1 MSRYDTPT
9 MCNALE
15 NILGTRTAFGFT
27 KQGVVSVEKRKKVI
41 AGFAKTAKIRA
52 ASPPLISQRQVDDNR
67 AMYYDYIVE
76 NQKHPLVVIE
86 DTDYPN
92 SVGAFWGEL
101 NVAIHKGLGI
111 KGTLTNGLVR
121 DLDSLD
127 EGYQV
132 VAGGIGPSHA
142 FVHVTELNVDVS
154 VFGLE
159 ISPGDF
165 VHADQHGAMTIPN
178 QHLQAIPEALKFV
191 TEKER
196 PILEA
201 ARKANFSIERLKQA
215 MEKSKKVI

>member
-1 MSRYDTPT
+1 MRIDDIIRFVSRYDTPT

-15 NILGTRTAFGFT
+15 NILGTRTAVGFT

-142 FVHVTELNVDVS
+142 FVHVTELITT
-154 VFGLE
+154 F
-159 ISPGDF
+159 
-165 VHADQHGAMTIPN
+165 
-178 QHLQAIPEALKFV
+178 
-191 TEKER
+191 
-196 PILEA
+196 ILI
-201 ARKANFSIERLKQA
+201 F
-215 MEKSKKVI
+215 

>member
-15 NILGTRTAFGFT
+15 NILGTRTAVGFT

-201 ARKANFSIERLKQA
+201 ARKANFSIERLKHA

>member
-15 NILGTRTAFGFT
+15 NILGTRTAVGFT